1 MSLRSASRQIWQAAT
16 RPLARPLT
24 RQLALAGLVSIIGLS
39 WLPPAAVA
47 QTGSTSAQVAVLQAM
62 PKLAG
67 APATSRQAQMAAL
80 GYVEQELLIKGQSQ
94 AFEPASEWRKDGIWP
109 LKELGTPQPF
119 ATRVL
124 VRRPQDPARF
134 NGTVLVEWLNTSL
147 GFDLDGAWALT
158 RDELVRD
165 GYAWVGVS
173 AEAAS
178 VESLKSADPARYAP
192 TSVAHSGHAFD
203 IFTQAA
209 ERIRQMAPQWGT
221 GSTPPI
227 KVLALGYSQSGSFL
241 ITYINAFQPRT
252 HAFNGFYAM
261 STAAVGMKIEADG
274 GRIFNTAYRP
284 DLEVPVMQVS
294 NEMEVV
300 VGWQLSKTP
309 DTDKLRHWEMAGA
322 THLDRH
328 MQEEVLAAGTHA
340 SRLAMPN
347 CWKPSNVL
355 PTRMFNHAALHALN
369 IWVRQG
375 TPPPI
380 APRMTRSSW
389 GFLQDDELGNVK
401 GGLRMPELDVPT
413 AQYGLYSNLPRS
425 PISAWTAYACMAG
438 GSANPLDAKVLRARY
453 PDEASYVQAYKQA
466 ADKLL
471 AAGFLLPQDHAVL
484 LKQAQAFKLPR

>member
-1 MSLRSASRQIWQAAT
+1 MRRSSAPHQILRAAT
-16 RPLARPLT
+16 RYLT
-24 RQLALAGLVSIIGLS
+24 AAGQACLLGLCL
-39 WLPPAAVA
+39 LPPLVIAQPSSNAAPHP
-47 QTGSTSAQVAVLQAM
+47 TVLQPM
-62 PKLAG
+62 PNQLG
-67 APATSRQAQMAAL
+67 IPATSRQAQVAAL
-80 GYVEQELLIKGQSQ
+80 GYLEQEHLLTGQSQ
-94 AFEPASEWRKDGIWP
+94 AFEPAGDWQKDGIWP

-119 ATRVL
+119 ATRLL
-124 VRRPQDPARF
+124 VRRPQDPAHF

-158 RDELVRD
+158 RDELVRE

-178 VESLKSADPARYAP
+178 VASLKSVDPSRYAQID
-192 TSVAHSGHAFD
+192 VAHSGHAFN

-209 ERIRQMAPQWGT
+209 ERIRQTAAQWGK
-221 GSTPPI
+221 GDTPPV
-227 KVLALGYSQSGSFL
+227 KLLAMGYSQSGSFL

-261 STAAVGMKIEADG
+261 STAAVGMKIEAEG

-294 NEMEVV
+294 NEMEVL

-328 MQEEVLAAGTHA
+328 MQEEVIAAGTNA
-340 SRLAMPN
+340 SRLTMPH

-369 IWVRQG
+369 SWVRQG

-380 APRMTRSSW
+380 APRMSRSNW
-389 GFLQDDELGNVK
+389 GFLQDDEQGNVK

-413 AQYGLYSNLPRS
+413 AQYGMYSNLPRS
-425 PISAWTAYACMAG
+425 PISSWTAYACMAG
-438 GSANPLDAKVLRARY
+438 GSTNPLDARALRARY
-453 PDEASYVQAYKQA
+453 ADESSYVQAYKRA

-471 AAGFLLPQDHAVL
+471 SAGFLLPPDHAAL
-484 LKQAQAFKLPR
+484 LKQAQAFKLPH

>member
-1 MSLRSASRQIWQAAT
+1 MGLRTSFCAGTCA
-16 RPLARPLT
+16 
-24 RQLALAGLVSIIGLS
+24 LALLVSHANAQPS
-39 WLPPAAVA
+39 SPA
-47 QTGSTSAQVAVLQAM
+47 QTTLSPMASQGGM
-62 PKLAG
+62 
-67 APATSRQAQMAAL
+67 PATSRQAQLAAL
-80 GYVEQELLIKGQSQ
+80 GYMEQEFRLKGQAQ
-94 AFEPASEWRKDGIWP
+94 AYEPDGEWKQDGVWP
-109 LKELGTPQPF
+109 LKALGTPQPYD
-119 ATRVL
+119 TRL
-124 VRRPQDPARF
+124 LIRRPKDPARF
-134 NGTVLVEWLNTSL
+134 NGTVVLEWLNTSL
-147 GFDLDGAWALT
+147 GFDLDGAWSLT
-158 RDELVRD
+158 RDELIRE

-178 VESLKSADPARYAP
+178 AESLKAADPTRYAQ
-192 TSVAHSGHAFD
+192 THIAHVGLAFD

-209 ERIRQMAPQWGT
+209 AHIRQAAPQWGT
-221 GSTPPI
+221 SSTAAVQ
-227 KVLALGYSQSGSFL
+227 VLGLGYSQSGSFL

-284 DLEVPVMQVS
+284 ELEVPVMQVS

-322 THLDRH
+322 THLDKR
-328 MQEEVLAAGTHA
+328 MQEEVIAAGDNA
-340 SRLAMPN
+340 RRLTMPQ

-369 IWVRQG
+369 DWVRQG
-375 TPPPI
+375 KAPPI
-380 APRMTRSSW
+380 APRMTRSNW
-389 GFLQDDELGNVK
+389 GFLQDDELGNAK

-413 AQYGLYSNLPRS
+413 AQYGMYSNLPRS
-425 PISAWTAYACMAG
+425 QISAWSMYACMAG

-453 PDEASYVQAYKQA
+453 ADEQAYFQAYKQA

-471 AAGFLLPQDHAVL
+471 AGGFLLAPDHAAL